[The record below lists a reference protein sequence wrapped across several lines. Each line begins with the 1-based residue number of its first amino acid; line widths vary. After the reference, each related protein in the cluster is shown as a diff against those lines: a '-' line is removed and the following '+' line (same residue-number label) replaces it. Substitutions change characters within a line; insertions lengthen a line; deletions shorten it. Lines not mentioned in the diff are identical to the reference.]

1 MSGSLNAALAAC
13 LLLAAAH
20 TTAQAATVT
29 TFSPQGEIKQLTQV
43 RVSFDAPVI
52 ALGNSAAPAPFSF
65 NCALQGKSHWVNDR
79 TWVLDLQQKPP
90 ANTDCRFTPKAG
102 WKDLKGN
109 SLPANLSYRFYTGQP
124 IVTRHWPAEGLIE
137 EDQAFVLQFNSPAE
151 ALETLYCQS
160 SSSPERIPVEALSSK
175 ERSDILRHLGLEK
188 REASIAT
195 VRCAQRLAPDSKL
208 TLVHL
213 RGNAKPDRFDFSVR
227 PPFRATLSCQREN
240 AKGACI
246 PFKPMT
252 LKFSS
257 PVPAKLAQAIRMQG
271 EGGERS
277 PKADQYNKGEPVEEI
292 SFAPPFAPLAEFKL
306 ALPFDFAD
314 EVGRE
319 LVNADRFPLTVK
331 TSDYPPLAKF
341 AAAPFG
347 IIESGSDAALPIT
360 LRGVERDLKIQSVQL
375 SGQSLRVGDDA
386 SMMRWLAKVI
396 EYDESTIT
404 IGKKDVQSRRLSLL
418 KKEAAAQPIKLP
430 GQANGQWPFEVVGV
444 PLPKPG
450 FYVLEVSSQLLGK
463 ALLGEN
469 KPMYVRSA
477 ALVTNMAVHLKQSS
491 ENTAV
496 WVTTLDKARPVPNA
510 AIHIYDCSGKSLWSG
525 QANAQGMV
533 LINQAFNAG
542 ECHGGQLDGLFV
554 TARGKDANGNDDV
567 SFVRSGWNR
576 GIESWRFPYPTYYDE
591 TSNITAHS
599 VMDRTL
605 LRAGETVSMK
615 HFLRLKGSKGLALL
629 TSGQLPQQ
637 VRIVH
642 DGSGDEINL
651 PLSWRKDRYAESSF
665 AIPKQAKLGSY
676 SLYLERKGSRS
687 KADSGNKASPEL
699 DGYSLQSGSFRVEA
713 FRLPVMTGGIASQ
726 KAAGIAAKEIP
737 LNVSLAWGNGGPAKA
752 WPVQVSAMLAESY
765 ERPKNYE
772 LYSFTPPR
780 VPEDK
785 KTPANPSNQ
794 SLDGKVVLD
803 KAALVLDANGN
814 GKTKVANLPA
824 IDRRYDLVSEMAFSD
839 PNGEVQTITRRI
851 ALWPAALQV
860 GLSVEG
866 WISTGKALQLK
877 AVVLDTN
884 GKPAKGKDVTVSLRE
899 RKYLSA
905 RKRLVGGFYAWDN
918 SEEIDDKGEVCSE
931 TSDAQG
937 LVFCEISFK
946 DAGNMELIAQVKDEQ
961 GNIVR
966 SAQDVWVSQH
976 DELWFDADNND
987 RIDVIPEKPSYAPG
1001 EMAKFQVRM
1010 PFRKATAW
1018 IGIEREGILET
1029 RVVELEGKTAS
1040 FELKIA
1046 DNWTPNVYVSVLAV
1060 RGRVRDVPWYSFFTW
1075 GWKTPGEW
1083 WSAYWNEGK
1092 DYVAPTSMVDLSRP
1106 AFKYGVAE
1114 IQVGDAAKR
1123 LQIEVTPA
1131 RATYG
1136 IRETADVTIKVKLPN
1151 GKPAPAGTEV
1161 VFAAVDEALLEL
1173 QPNTS
1178 WNILQAMYQRHSFG
1192 IEMATAQLEVVGKR
1206 HYGRKAL
1213 PPGGGGG
1220 KAPTRELLDTLLSWQ
1235 PAVVLDANGTAK
1247 VKVPI
1252 NDALSKFRLVAVA
1265 DVGSDQFG
1273 TGEGSFV
1280 VRQDLQLTS
1289 GIPPVVREGDQLA
1302 AGITLRNGSERKM
1315 SVKVTANA
1323 SGIAGLNPQQVE
1335 LPAGE
1340 ARFINWPITI
1350 PNNAKQLDWVF
1361 SVQEV
1366 NGKAADKLAAT
1377 QQVEPAVPVTVEQAT
1392 LQRVSG
1398 GELQIPVVLPPNAL
1412 AGRGGISVALQNK
1425 LGNELPGVRRW
1436 FSEYPYSCLEQRTS
1450 VALGLGDKA
1459 CWQKLMAELPLY
1471 LDNDG
1476 LAWYWPLSESGSR
1489 FGSDTL
1495 TTYLLAVA
1503 YEAGEAIP
1511 DAPRQRMLN
1520 ALVAFVEGRLK
1531 RDLPY
1536 NRQDAD
1542 VRRLAAMEVLA
1553 RYGMFK
1559 PAMLDVVELN
1569 PQKMST
1575 AMLVDWLSLLNR
1587 AKGIANQAAKVTE
1600 ASNLLRARLTYQGT
1614 RMVFSTERDDVAW
1627 WLMGSPDV
1635 NAAKLILVTRNLPDW
1650 QADMPRVLTGLL
1662 ARQSKGHWQTTT
1674 ANLWGTLAVGAFS
1687 RQFENTP
1694 VTGATSAALG
1704 GQSLSLNWPKDGVQ
1718 SLGLLPWPTGKG
1730 ALSIKHSGS
1739 GEPWATVQASAAVVL
1754 KAPRYAGYSIAKT
1767 ITPVSQKVAGQ
1778 YQPGDV
1784 VKVVLDITAQADMTW
1799 VVVNDPIPAG
1809 ATIQGSGLGRDSA
1822 IDSKDTNGGDYA
1834 DYVERTFSSYR
1845 AFYSYVPR
1853 GGLKVEYTM
1862 RLNNVGTFQMPPT
1875 RVEAMYAPD
1884 VFGILPNATVKVVA
1898 AK

>member
-1 MSGSLNAALAAC
+1 MRKSVQSLS
-13 LLLAAAH
+13 LLLLSTSVMAAKI
-20 TTAQAATVT
+20 V
-29 TFSPQGEIKQLTQV
+29 TFSPQGEVKRLEQV
-43 RVSFDAPVI
+43 RVSFAESAI
-52 ALGNSAAPAPFSF
+52 AFGNSAAPAPLSWD
-65 NCALQGKSHWVNDR
+65 CPLKGKSHWVDDK
-79 TWVLDLQQKPP
+79 TWVLDIEQTPP
-90 ANTDCRFTPKAG
+90 ANTSCQFKAKPG
-102 WKDLKGN
+102 WKDLKGEA
-109 SLPANLSYRFYTGQP
+109 LLVGQP
-124 IVTRHWPAEGLIE
+124 FKFTTGAAIIERSWPDGDSIA
-137 EDQAFVLQFNSPAE
+137 EDQAFVLQFNGKADS
-151 ALETLYCQS
+151 LSTLYCQS
-160 SSSPERIPVEALSSK
+160 SSSPERIAVTALNADDRATLLK
-175 ERSDILRHLGLEK
+175 HLDLQK
-188 REASIAT
+188 QADTIAT
-195 VRCAQRLAPDSKL
+195 VTCGQRLAPDSKM
-208 TLVHL
+208 TLVHT
-213 RGNAKPDRFDFSVR
+213 RGKATPDRLNFQVR
-227 PPFRATLSCQREN
+227 AAFTASMSCQREN

-246 PFKPMT
+246 PFKPIT

-257 PVPAKLAQAIRMQG
+257 PVPEKLALAIRLKG
-271 EGGERS
+271 ASGERA
-277 PKADQYNKGEPVEEI
+277 PKAPQSSRGQPLDEI
-292 SFAPPFAPLAEFKL
+292 VFAPPFNALEDMKL
-306 ALPFDFAD
+306 ELPSDFVD

-319 LVNADRFPLTVK
+319 LVNKQRFPLAIK

-341 AAAPFG
+341 SAAPFG
-347 IIESGSDAALPIT
+347 IIESGSDALLPMT
-360 LRGVERDLKIQSVQL
+360 LRGVERDLNIKSVQL
-375 SGQSLRVGDDA
+375 DGQSLRIGDEA
-386 SMMRWLAKVI
+386 SMMNWLAKVI
-396 EYDESTIT
+396 EYDESTIAV
-404 IGKKDVQSRRLSLL
+404 GKKNVESRRLSLL
-418 KKEAAAQPIKLP
+418 KKEKAAQALKLP
-430 GQANGQWPFEVVGV
+430 AQPDANGKWPFEVVGI

-450 FYVLEVSSQLLGK
+450 FYVVEVASQLLGK
-463 ALLGEN
+463 SLLGVN
-469 KPMYVRSA
+469 KPMYVRTA
-477 ALVTNMAVHLKQSS
+477 ALVTNMAVHFKQSGD
-491 ENTAV
+491 NAAV

-510 AIHIYDCSGKSLWSG
+510 AINVFDCTGEKLWSG
-525 QANAQGMV
+525 QTNAQGFV
-533 LINQAFNAG
+533 QINQALPNANS
-542 ECHGGQLDGLFV
+542 CSDAVLSGLFV
-554 TARGKDANGNDDV
+554 TARAKDTNGNDDV
-567 SFVRSGWNR
+567 SFVRSSWNR
-576 GIESWRFPYPTYYDE
+576 GIEAWRFPFPTYFDE
-591 TSNITAHS
+591 TSNISAHT
-599 VMDRTL
+599 VLDRSL

-615 HFLRLKGSKGLALL
+615 HFLRLKGTQGLSLL
-629 TSGQLPQQ
+629 KTNQLPEQ

-642 DGSGDEINL
+642 DGSGDEVKI
-651 PLSWRKDRYAESSF
+651 PLTWRKGRYAESSF
-665 AIPKQAKLGSY
+665 AIPKAAKLGEY
-676 SLYLERKGSRS
+676 SIYLERKGSRG
-687 KADSGNKASPEL
+687 KNNADSAKPEL
-699 DGYSLQSGSFRVEA
+699 DGYSLQSGGFRVEE
-713 FRLPVMTGGIASQ
+713 FRLPVMTGGIAAE
-726 KAAGIAAKEIP
+726 KNAGIGAKEIP

-752 WPVQVSAMLAESY
+752 WPVQVSAMLERRYESP
-765 ERPKNYE
+765 RNYE
-772 LYSFTPPR
+772 GFSFSPPSQ
-780 VPEDK
+780 PEDK
-785 KTPANPSNQ
+785 KTPSI
-794 SLDGKVVLD
+794 DGKVVLD
-803 KAALVLDANGN
+803 KAAVVLDANGN
-814 GKTKVANLPA
+814 GKTKVSNLPTL
-824 IDRRYDLVSEMAFSD
+824 DRAYDLVSEMTFSD
-839 PNGEVQTITRRI
+839 PNGEVQTISRRI

-860 GLSVEG
+860 GLNVES

-877 AVVLDTN
+877 AVVLDTT
-884 GKPAKGKDVTVSLRE
+884 GKPVKGKEVKVSLRE
-899 RKYLSA
+899 HRYLSA

-918 SEEIDDKGEVCSE
+918 SEEIDDKGKVCSE

-946 DAGNMELIAQVKDEQ
+946 DAGNMELIAEVKDEQ
-961 GNIVR
+961 GNLAR

-987 RIDVIPEKPSYAPG
+987 RIDVLPEKASYAPG

-1018 IGIEREGILET
+1018 IGIEREGIMET
-1029 RVVELEGKTAS
+1029 RVVELDGKNAS

-1083 WSAYWNEGK
+1083 WNAYWNEGK
-1092 DYVAPTSMVDLSRP
+1092 DYVAPTAMVDLSRP

-1114 IQVGDAAKR
+1114 IKVGDAAKR

-1161 VFAAVDEALLEL
+1161 AFAAVDEALLEL

-1178 WNILQAMYQRHSFG
+1178 WQILQAMYQRHSFG
-1192 IEMATAQLEVVGKR
+1192 VEMATAQLEVVGKR

-1220 KAPTRELLDTLLSWQ
+1220 KAPTRELLDTLLTWQ

-1252 NDALSKFRLVAVA
+1252 NDALTKFHLVAVA

-1289 GIPPVVREGDQLA
+1289 GIPPVVREGDQVA

-1315 SVKVTANA
+1315 TVKVNATA

-1340 ARFINWPITI
+1340 ARFINWPITV
-1350 PNNAKQLDWVF
+1350 PNNIKQLDWVF
-1361 SVQEV
+1361 AVQEV
-1366 NGKAADKLAAT
+1366 GGKAADKLAAS

-1392 LQRVSG
+1392 LQRVSN
-1398 GELQIPVVLPPNAL
+1398 GELQIPVALPPNAL
-1412 AGRGGISVALQNK
+1412 AGRGGIRVSLQNK
-1425 LGNELPGVRRW
+1425 LGNDLPGVRRW

-1459 CWQKLMAELPLY
+1459 RWQKLMTELPLY

-1476 LAWYWPLSESGSR
+1476 LAWYWPLGESSR
-1489 FGSDTL
+1489 NAGTDTL

-1503 YEAGEAIP
+1503 DEAGETIP

-1520 ALVAFVEGRLK
+1520 ALVAFVEGRIK
-1531 RDLPY
+1531 RDLAY

-1559 PAMLDVVELN
+1559 PTMLDVVELN

-1587 AKGIANQAAKVTE
+1587 AKGIPNQAAKVTE

-1635 NAAKLILVTRNLPDW
+1635 NAAKLILATRNLPDW

-1674 ANLWGTLAVGAFS
+1674 ANLWGTLAVSAFS
-1687 RQFENTP
+1687 RQFESTP
-1694 VTGATSAALG
+1694 VTGTTSANLG
-1704 GQSLSLNWPKDGVQ
+1704 GAALNLSWPKEGVQ
-1718 SLGLLPWPTGKG
+1718 SLGLLPWPASGKG
-1730 ALSIKHSGS
+1730 GLNVKHTGS
-1739 GEPWATVQASAAVVL
+1739 GEPWATVQAEAAIVL
-1754 KAPRYAGYSIAKT
+1754 KAPRYAGYSIKKT

-1809 ATIQGSGLGRDSA
+1809 AAIQGSGLGRDSA
-1822 IDSKDTNGGDYA
+1822 IDSKDANGGDYA
-1834 DYVERTFSSYR
+1834 DFVERSFSSYR
-1845 AFYSYVPR
+1845 AFYGYVPR
-1853 GGLKVEYTM
+1853 GNLKVEYTM
-1862 RLNNVGTFQMPPT
+1862 RLNNVGTFQIPPT

-1884 VFGILPNATVKVVA
+1884 VFGMLPNAAIKVNA

>member
-1 MSGSLNAALAAC
+1 MQQAARWILGGVFSLATAAGLAANII
-13 LLLAAAH
+13 
-20 TTAQAATVT
+20 Q
-29 TFSPQGEIKQLTQV
+29 FSPQGEVKTVNQV
-43 RVSFDAPVI
+43 RVGFDSAVI
-52 ALGNSAAPAPFSF
+52 AFGNSAAPAPLSWD
-65 NCALQGKSHWVNDR
+65 CSLQGKGHWVDAK
-79 TWVLDLQQKPP
+79 TWVLDLTQSPP
-90 ANTDCRFTPKAG
+90 ANTTCRFTPKSG
-102 WKDLKGN
+102 WKDLAGGA
-109 SLPANLSYRFYTGQP
+109 LPAKSRFMFSTGAA
-124 IVTRHWPAEGLIE
+124 VVVHSWPDESEIE
-137 EDQAFVLQFNSPAE
+137 EDQAFLLQFNGAAD
-151 ALETLYCQS
+151 ALSTLYCQS
-160 SSSPERIPVEALSSK
+160 SSSPERIPVTALAAD
-175 ERSDILRHLGLEK
+175 ERQTLLKHVGQEK
-188 REASIAT
+188 NAATIAA
-195 VRCAQRLAPDSKL
+195 VRCGQRLAPDSKL

-213 RGNAKPDRFDFSVR
+213 RGNNTPNKINFKVR
-227 PPFRATLSCQREN
+227 PAFTATFSCQREN
-240 AKGACI
+240 AQGACI

-257 PVPAKLAQAIRMQG
+257 AVPEKLALAIRLKGQQ
-271 EGGERS
+271 GERS
-277 PKADQYNKGEPVEEI
+277 PSIDRSNRGEPVDEI
-292 SFAPPFAPLAEFKL
+292 SFAPPFNALEEFKL
-306 ALPFDFAD
+306 ELPNNFVDD
-314 EVGRE
+314 VGRE
-319 LVNADRFPLTVK
+319 LVNKQRFPLTIK
-331 TSDYPPLAKF
+331 TADYPPLAKF

-347 IIESGSDAALPIT
+347 IIESGADATLPIT
-360 LRGVERDLKIQSVQL
+360 LRGVERDLAIKSVQL
-375 SGQSLRVGDDA
+375 DGKSLRIGDDA
-386 SMMRWLAKVI
+386 AIMQWLAKVI
-396 EYDESTIT
+396 SYDESIVSV
-404 IGKKDVQSRRLSLL
+404 GKKNIQSRRLSLL
-418 KKEAAAQPIKLP
+418 NKEKSAQALKLP
-430 GQANGQWPFEVVGV
+430 TQPDANGKWPFEVVGV

-450 FYVLEVSSQLLGK
+450 FYVVEVLSQLLGK
-463 ALLGEN
+463 ALLGAN
-469 KPMYVRSA
+469 KPMYVRTA
-477 ALVTNMAVHLKQSS
+477 ALVTNMAVHLKQSQ

-496 WVTTLDKARPVPNA
+496 WVTTLDHARPVPNA
-510 AIHIYDCSGKSLWSG
+510 LIHVYDCDGSVLWSG
-525 QANAQGMV
+525 KANQQGVAQ
-533 LINQAFNAG
+533 INQPLAASQCADD
-542 ECHGGQLDGLFV
+542 ELSGLFV
-554 TARGKDANGNDDV
+554 TARAKDANGNDDI

-576 GIESWRFPYPTYYDE
+576 GIEAWRFPFPTYFDE
-591 TSNITAHS
+591 TSAITAHS
-599 VMDRTL
+599 VLDRSL

-615 HFLRLKGSKGLALL
+615 HYLRLKGSQGLSLL
-629 TSGQLPQQ
+629 KADQLPQQ
-637 VRIVH
+637 ARIVH
-642 DGSGDEINL
+642 DGSGDEFNI
-651 PLSWRKDRYAESSF
+651 PLTWRKGRYAESSF
-665 AIPKQAKLGSY
+665 ALPKQAKLGEY
-676 SLYLERKGSRS
+676 SIYLERKGTRS
-687 KADSGNKASPEL
+687 KANSSEAANPAL
-699 DGYSLQSGSFRVEA
+699 DGYSLQSGNFRVEE
-713 FRLPVMTGGIASQ
+713 FRLPVMTGGIVAP
-726 KAAGIAAKEIP
+726 KNAGVAAKEIP

-752 WPVQVSAMLAESY
+752 WPVQVSAMLAETY

-772 LYSFTPPR
+772 SYSFTPPT

-785 KTPANPSNQ
+785 KTP
-794 SLDGKVVLD
+794 SLDGKVLLD
-803 KAALVLDANGN
+803 KAAVLLDANGN
-814 GKTKVANLPA
+814 GKTKVANLPVL
-824 IDRRYDLVSEMAFSD
+824 DRRYDLVSEMAFSD
-839 PNGEVQTITRRI
+839 PNGEVQTITRRH

-860 GLSVEG
+860 GLNVES

-877 AVVLDTN
+877 AVVLDTD
-884 GKPAKGKDVTVSLRE
+884 GKPVKGKDVKVSLRE
-899 RKYLSA
+899 HRYLSA
-905 RKRLVGGFYAWDN
+905 RKRLVGGFYAWDT
-918 SEEIDDKGEVCSE
+918 SEEVDDKGKVCSE

-937 LVFCEISFK
+937 MVFCEISFK
-946 DAGNMELIAQVKDEQ
+946 DAGNMELIAEAKDDQ
-961 GNIVR
+961 GNLVR

-976 DELWFDADNND
+976 DELWFEADNND

-1001 EMAKFQVRM
+1001 EIAKFQVRM
-1010 PFRKATAW
+1010 PFRKAAAW

-1029 RVVELEGKTAS
+1029 RVLELEGKTAS

-1083 WSAYWNEGK
+1083 WNAYWNEGK
-1092 DYVAPTSMVDLSRP
+1092 DYVAPSAMVDLSRP

-1114 IQVGDAAKR
+1114 IKVGDAAKR
-1123 LQIEVTPA
+1123 LQVEVTPA

-1136 IRETADVTIKVKLPN
+1136 IREMADVTIKVKLPN

-1161 VFAAVDEALLEL
+1161 AFAAVDEALLEL

-1220 KAPTRELLDTLLSWQ
+1220 KAPTRELLETLLSWQ

-1247 VKVPI
+1247 IKVPI
-1252 NDALSKFRLVAVA
+1252 NDALTKFRLVAVA
-1265 DVGSDQFG
+1265 DVGKDQFG

-1315 SVKVTANA
+1315 SVKVSASV
-1323 SGIAGLNPQQVE
+1323 SGIAGLSPQQVE

-1340 ARFINWPITI
+1340 ARFLNWPITI
-1350 PNNAKQLDWVF
+1350 PNNLKQLDWVF
-1361 SVQEV
+1361 AVQEV

-1392 LQRVSG
+1392 LQRVSN
-1398 GELQIPVVLPPNAL
+1398 GELQMPVALPPNAL
-1412 AGRGGISVALQNK
+1412 PGRGGISVSLQSK
-1425 LGNELPGVRRW
+1425 LGSDLPSVRRW

-1459 CWQKLMAELPLY
+1459 RWQKLMAELPLY

-1476 LAWYWPLSESGSR
+1476 LAWYWPLSESSHGS
-1489 FGSDTL
+1489 GSDTL

-1503 YEAGEAIP
+1503 NEAGEAIP

-1531 RDLPY
+1531 RDLAY

-1553 RYGMFK
+1553 RYGLFK

-1587 AKGIANQAAKVTE
+1587 AKGIPNQVAKVTD

-1635 NAAKLILVTRNLPDW
+1635 NAAKLILATRNLPDW
-1650 QADMPRVLTGLL
+1650 QDDMPRVLTGLL

-1694 VTGATSAALG
+1694 VAGSTSAALG
-1704 GQSLSLNWPKDGVQ
+1704 GQNLSLNWPKDGVQ
-1718 SLGLLPWPTGKG
+1718 SLGLLPWPAANKG
-1730 ALSIKHSGS
+1730 VLNIKHTGS

-1754 KAPRYAGYSIAKT
+1754 KAPRYAGYSINKT
-1767 ITPVSQKVAGQ
+1767 ITPVSQKVTGQ

-1822 IDSKDTNGGDYA
+1822 IASKDASGGDYA
-1834 DYVERTFSSYR
+1834 DFVERTFSSYR
-1845 AFYSYVPR
+1845 AFYGYVPR
-1853 GGLKVEYTM
+1853 GNLKVEYTM
-1862 RLNNVGTFQMPPT
+1862 RLNNVGSFQMPPT

-1884 VFGILPNATVKVVA
+1884 VFGMLPNVAMKVVA